1 VSGRALVLATAVGL
15 ALGGC
20 AIGPDYERP
29 ELPVP
34 IEHRGV
40 LEPQDAQSMADL
52 AWTEV
57 FYDPDLRAVIETA
70 IANNLDLQLA
80 AARVE
85 EFRGRSRVARSY
97 LGPEIRGT
105 GGTSP
110 SPASDEDS
118 SYSLGF
124 SLSWEI
130 DLFGRL
136 RRANEAARAQ
146 LLASEDAARGV
157 MNALVADV
165 ASTWFLLRELDEEV
179 NIVERQIELQEES
192 LALVRSLKRNGV
204 ASGTEEQQAI
214 SQLAATRAQLPNAE
228 QRRIQSENLL
238 RFLMGYAPDAVPRP
252 ATHVAFPVPDAIPV
266 GLPAQLLARR
276 PDLRQLENQ
285 LHAATANVGVAQASR
300 FPYLSIGLTSFFG
313 LLSPE
318 LGRLLDGDDPATELF
333 SIGPF
338 VDLPIYQ
345 SGRGTGNVE
354 VAKAQLRQA
363 ELAYRRGVL
372 QAYRE
377 TADALVVTDKVR
389 EFIAQSEVRTNSAR
403 EVLRLQ
409 HKRYRAG
416 VVSYL
421 EVLDAERQLFASEIE
436 LARARLTQLE
446 AYVEL
451 YRALGGGWS
460 ETEIQKLLTPAK

>member
-1 VSGRALVLATAVGL
+1 MSAPRL
-15 ALGGC
+15 ALAAAVALALAGC

-29 ELPVP
+29 DLPLP
-34 IEHRGV
+34 EQHRGV
-40 LEPQDAQSMADL
+40 LSPQDAQSFADL
-52 AWTEV
+52 GWADV
-57 FYDPDLRAVIETA
+57 FGDPELKSVIETA
-70 IANNLDLQLA
+70 LVNNLDLQIA

-85 EFRGRSRVARSY
+85 EFRGRARVARSY
-97 LGPEIRGT
+97 LGPEIRGVGST
-105 GGTSP
+105 AP

-124 SLSWEI
+124 SLAWEL
-130 DLFGRL
+130 DLFGKL
-136 RRANEAARAQ
+136 RRANEAARAS

-165 ASTWFLLRELDEEV
+165 ASTWILLRELDAEVAIIERTIVSEE
-179 NIVERQIELQEES
+179 QS
-192 LALVRSLKRNGV
+192 LALVRALKRNGV

-214 SQLAATRAQLPNAE
+214 SQLAATRAQLPLAQ
-228 QRRIQSENLL
+228 QRRMQAENLL
-238 RFLMGYAPDAVPRP
+238 RFLMGYAPAPVTRSALPG
-252 ATHVAFPVPDAIPV
+252 AFPVPAAVPV
-266 GLPAQLLARR
+266 GLPAQLLSRR

-313 LLSPE
+313 LVSPE
-318 LGRLLDGDDPATELF
+318 LARLLDGDDPATELF

-338 VDLPIYQ
+338 VDLPVFQ

-354 VAKAQLRQA
+354 VARAQLRQA
-363 ELAYRRGVL
+363 EIAYRRGVL
-372 QAYRE
+372 QALRE
-377 TADALVVTDKVR
+377 VADALVANDKLR
-389 EFIAQSEVRTNSAR
+389 DFITATETRATSAR

-409 HKRYRAG
+409 EKRYRAG

-421 EVLDAERQLFASEIE
+421 EVLDAQRQLFAADVE
-436 LARARLTQLE
+436 LARARRDQLQ

-460 ETEIQKLLTPAK
+460 QAEIERLLAVAK